1 MEEEAEIQ
9 KVKFKMRETLAENE
23 DPAELENMFKALSF
37 KEQQKIFDTE
47 FANIE
52 KLQTMNETSGK

>member
-1 MEEEAEIQ
+1 
-9 KVKFKMRETLAENE
+9 MRETLAENE